1 VSGSRSD
8 TSRGLRPARKHHR
21 AFIALVLVLVL
32 AACEHRDPE
41 TKPFQID
48 ATRSDGASF
57 VVDVV
62 AFYRFT
68 GTARRL
74 EPTVLLVEG
83 ASLPD
88 GAAFDA
94 TLRFRPDAPGG
105 VVFPEQLDGAAVTVV
120 LVADPSG
127 IGPDGEELR
136 YPALRIAT
144 GADPDLRHQ
153 FAMVEAAYTGA
164 GTDIITVG
172 PPEPTDDHPFFRV
185 IADWTEFEPAECGPA
200 YYDALEVLGDDERFT
215 LRHGDRRE
223 LSIGAADAA
232 PWKVLHVV
240 SWHRRG
246 TCGAQ
251 SEAWTQFAAWR

>member
-1 VSGSRSD
+1 MSGTRS
-8 TSRGLRPARKHHR
+8 SAVLLA
-21 AFIALVLVLVL
+21 IAL
-32 AACEHRDPE
+32 AACQTRDVE

-48 ATRSDGASF
+48 ATRSDGVSF

-62 AFYRFT
+62 AAYQFT

-88 GAAFDA
+88 TPPFDA
-94 TLRFRPDAPGG
+94 TIRFRPDAPGG
-105 VVFPEQLDGAAVTVV
+105 VVFPAQLDGAAVTVV
-120 LVADPSG
+120 LVSNPAG
-127 IGPDGEELR
+127 VGPEGEPLR
-136 YPALRIAT
+136 YPTLRIAT

-153 FAMVEAAYTGA
+153 FAMVEAGFAGV

-172 PPEPTDDHPFFRV
+172 PAQPTDDFPFFRV
-185 IADWTEFEPAECGPA
+185 VADWTEFEPAECGPA

-215 LRHGDRRE
+215 LRRDARRE
-223 LSIGAADAA
+223 LSVGAADAA

-240 SWHRRG
+240 SWHRKG
-246 TCGAQ
+246 TCGDQ
-251 SEAWTQFAAWR
+251 PESWTQFAAWR